1 MKKLLC
7 CVLLLGGCC
16 DCVET
21 TNQQVFAKTKI
32 GTIDHGTSLFIVT
45 INGHSY
51 YMSNW
56 SIGPEVPKEAENA
69 SQVR

>member
-16 DCVET
+16 DCIET
-21 TNQQVFAKTKI
+21 KNQQSFAKTKI
-32 GTIDHGTSLFIVT
+32 GRIDDGTNVYIVT
-45 INGHSY
+45 INGHMY
-51 YMSNW
+51 YLSSW